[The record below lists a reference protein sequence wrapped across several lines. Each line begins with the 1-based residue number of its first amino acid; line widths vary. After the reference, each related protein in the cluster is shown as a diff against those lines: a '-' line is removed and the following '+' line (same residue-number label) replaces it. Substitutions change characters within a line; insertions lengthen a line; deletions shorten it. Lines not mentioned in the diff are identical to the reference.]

1 LRAEVSNAQQLEHAI
16 RQMEGIDEGYSAF
29 GAIAWDAMSNGMRD
43 QLRQLLFQG
52 PVWDGNVIS
61 KSDRDDLINLRL
73 ATRCCFL
80 GEQGYTAATY
90 MAYSVFKRGR
100 GEFIVKKAGTSC

>member
-1 LRAEVSNAQQLEHAI
+1 MTKVNMPQLEHAI
-16 RQMEGIDEGYSAF
+16 RKMEASDEGYFAF

-43 QLRQLLFQG
+43 QLKQLLFQG

-61 KSDRDDLINLRL
+61 KSDRDDLIDLRL

-90 MAYSVFKRGR
+90 MAYSVFKQGH
-100 GEFIVKKAGTSC
+100 GDFIVKKRGTPC